1 MNKLK
6 TFIFFFIVFS
16 AAFAQDK
23 RRIADSLYYKDHFEE
38 AKKLY
43 AELVHEFPED
53 PLITYRYG
61 YVHYRTGELD
71 KGIELIKKSLVLN
84 DDKSPTLTYTAWSRL
99 AKIYSLKNEKA
110 TALMWLEKAVDKGYN
125 GLGEFKD
132 EPHFANIRPTEKF
145 QELQMVLEKRNFPC
159 RFDENFRAFD
169 FWIGEWDVYRTN
181 TANLVGHSIIEDGS
195 GGCSMIENW
204 QSLVSTHEGKSIN
217 YYNSDK
223 GYWEQFWQGSQ
234 NDRQHFLN
242 GELKDNA
249 MHFDYVDSKGK
260 KGTLTFF
267 KLNEN
272 TVRQYSEL
280 ETEKGSGE
288 FTVAYDLTY
297 KRKK

>member
-6 TFIFFFIVFS
+6 TFIFFFIGFS

-23 RRIADSLYYKDHFEE
+23 RRIADSLYYKDHFKE

-125 GLGEFKD
+125 GFGEFKD

-145 QELQMVLEKRNFPC
+145 QELQMVLEKRNYPC

-169 FWIGEWDVYRTN
+169 FWIGEWDVYRTH

-195 GGCSMIENW
+195 GGCSVIESW

-234 NDRQHFLN
+234 NDRQHFFN
-242 GELKDNA
+242 GKFEDEA
-249 MHFDYVDSKGK
+249 MRFEYVNDDGK

-267 KLNEN
+267 KLNDD